1 MYIDL
6 NIDIDMI
13 RYKYILYENIGRYKY
28 GEILIDIK

>member
-13 RYKYILYENIGRYKY
+13 RYKYIYENIGRYKY
-28 GEILIDIK
+28 GEILIYIK